1 MKMKLSEVTTEDVK
15 RHLKID
21 SDYDDERISEIIP
34 MAKGRLLR
42 LTNRT
47 AEELDGIAEIVQAF
61 YQLCEDYYDG
71 TDEHEKS
78 VNTICH
84 SVQFNMVN

>member
-1 MKMKLSEVTTEDVK
+1 MKLSEVTLKSVK
-15 RHLKID
+15 AALRID

-34 MAKGRLLR
+34 MAKGRIIR

-47 AEELDGIAEIVQAF
+47 EEELDGISEITQAF
-61 YQLCEDYYDG
+61 YWICEDFYNG

-78 VNTICH
+78 INTICH
-84 SVQFNMVN
+84 SVQFDLVN